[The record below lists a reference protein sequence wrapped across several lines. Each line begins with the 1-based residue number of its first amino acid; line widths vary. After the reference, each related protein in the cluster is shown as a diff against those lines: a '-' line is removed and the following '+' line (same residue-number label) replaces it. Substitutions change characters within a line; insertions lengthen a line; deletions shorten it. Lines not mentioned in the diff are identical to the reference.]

1 MKVGYTIAERA
12 RVIAEHFDSK
22 PEAIFEIGLASQG
35 LREDTIKE
43 IERLQEER
51 ANQSNEDWTPTD
63 ELVLSY
69 QEIISALEGLQK
81 QIVKKTLL
89 N

>member
-43 IERLQEER
+43 IERLR